1 MTGVHFESERGLI
14 HSISKD
20 QRYKIRKASNSTLIY
35 GKIYN
40 ITLDNEISPFELTDM
55 IVNKKKT
62 LSIIADKNGFLYIF
76 DIKC

>member
-1 MTGVHFESERGLI
+1 MVKYT
-14 HSISKD
+14 
-20 QRYKIRKASNSTLIY
+20 
-35 GKIYN
+35 